1 MTHAPGP
8 DGSITGPT
16 DLPTDLRTT
25 TRESFSGLFAAVT
38 TPVTDSGALDLATF
52 DRHLELL
59 IEAGVDGV
67 CLGGA
72 TAEYPHSELHDRR
85 VLIARAARRL
95 PDDLALLTAI
105 GAPNVRHVIDL
116 GKYAFD
122 QGSQAVLVPM
132 PMFFRYQQ
140 QDLAEYCR
148 EVAQALAAPCLI
160 YDLPEFTNPIDP
172 GTVIDLLE
180 QEEHIVGIKDSSG
193 RPDRQSRFA
202 EARGDADWALLV
214 GDDARL
220 KDALTAGWDG
230 GVSGIACLCPELMV
244 AAVKAGKA
252 GDAEELARLQGL
264 IDDLIA
270 QISGLPVPWGL
281 RIGLEARGLPTGP
294 LAWPMSAG
302 RREHA
307 ARLQAWLPSWLQR
320 VGAADWTRVPSA
332 S

>member
-1 MTHAPGP
+1 MT
-8 DGSITGPT
+8 
-16 DLPTDLRTT
+16 L
-25 TRESFSGLFAAVT
+25 SGLFAAVT
-38 TPVTDSGALDLATF
+38 TPVTESGALDLATF

-59 IEAGVDGV
+59 IDAGVDGV

-72 TAEYPHSELHDRR
+72 TAEYPHSELHDRK

-95 PDDLALLTAI
+95 PDDLVLLTSI

-148 EVAQALAAPCLI
+148 EVSQALAAPCLI
-160 YDLPEFTNPIDP
+160 YDLPDFTNPIEP
-172 GTVIDLLE
+172 GTVIELLE

-193 RPDRQSRFA
+193 RPERQSRFA
-202 EARGDADWALLV
+202 EARGTSDWTLLV
-214 GDDARL
+214 GDDSRL
-220 KDALTAGWDG
+220 KDALTVGWDG
-230 GVSGIACLCPELMV
+230 GVSGIAALCPELMV

-252 GDAEELARLQGL
+252 GNAEELARLQGL

-270 QISGLPVPWGL
+270 QITGLPVPWGL

-294 LAWPMSAG
+294 LPWPVSAG

-320 VGAADWTRVPSA
+320 VGASDWTRVPSA

>member
-1 MTHAPGP
+1 
-8 DGSITGPT
+8 
-16 DLPTDLRTT
+16 
-25 TRESFSGLFAAVT
+25 
-38 TPVTDSGALDLATF
+38 
-52 DRHLELL
+52 
-59 IEAGVDGV
+59 
-67 CLGGA
+67 
-72 TAEYPHSELHDRR
+72 
-85 VLIARAARRL
+85 
-95 PDDLALLTAI
+95 
-105 GAPNVRHVIDL
+105 VIDL

-148 EVAQALAAPCLI
+148 EAAQAIAAPCLI
-160 YDLPEFTNPIDP
+160 YDLPEFTNPIESA
-172 GTVIDLLE
+172 TVIDLLE

-193 RPDRQSRFA
+193 RPERQALLA

-214 GDDARL
+214 GDDSRL
-220 KDALTAGWDG
+220 KDALAVGWDG
-230 GVSGIACLCPELMV
+230 GVSGIATLCPELMV

-252 GDAEELARLQGL
+252 GNAEELARLQGL

-294 LAWPMSAG
+294 LPWPMSAG

-320 VGAADWTRVPSA
+320 VGAADWSRVPSA